1 MTTTM
6 QHIQSALEQVLET
19 DQVVLTLDTSFNED
33 LDLDSVLFVQFLLTL
48 EDTID
53 GLLFDPDLIGQSAFN
68 NVHSLI
74 EFIELHTKAVEA

>member
-6 QHIQSALEQVLET
+6 QHIQSALELVLET
-19 DQVVLTLDTSFNED
+19 DQLTISLDTNFDDD

-48 EDTID
+48 EDAID

-68 NVHSLI
+68 NVRTLI
-74 EFIELHTKAVEA
+74 DFIESHTTAVEV

>member
-6 QHIQSALEQVLET
+6 QHIQSALELVLET
-19 DQVVLTLDTSFNED
+19 DQLKISMDTNFDDD

-48 EDTID
+48 EDAID

-68 NVHSLI
+68 NVRTLI
-74 EFIELHTKAVEA
+74 DFIESHTTAVEV

>member
-6 QHIQSALEQVLET
+6 QHIQSALELILET
-19 DQVVLTLDTSFNED
+19 DQLTISLDTNFDDD

-48 EDTID
+48 EDAID

-68 NVHSLI
+68 NVRTLI
-74 EFIELHTKAVEA
+74 DFIESHATAVEV

>member
-6 QHIQSALEQVLET
+6 QHIQSALELVLET
-19 DQVVLTLDTSFNED
+19 DQLKISLDTNFDDD

-48 EDTID
+48 EDAID

-68 NVHSLI
+68 NVRTLI
-74 EFIELHTKAVEA
+74 DFIESHTTAVEV

>member
-6 QHIQSALEQVLET
+6 QHIQSALELVLET
-19 DQVVLTLDTSFNED
+19 DLLTISLDTNFDDD

-48 EDTID
+48 EDAIE

-68 NVHSLI
+68 NVRTLI
-74 EFIELHTKAVEA
+74 DFIESHTTAVEV

>member
-6 QHIQSALEQVLET
+6 QHIQSALELVLET
-19 DQVVLTLDTSFNED
+19 DQLTISLDTNFDDD

-48 EDTID
+48 EDAID

-68 NVHSLI
+68 NVRTLI
-74 EFIELHTKAVEA
+74 DFIESHTTEVEV

>member
-19 DQVVLTLDTSFNED
+19 DQVVLTLDTSFDED

>member
-6 QHIQSALEQVLET
+6 QHIQSALELVLET
-19 DQVVLTLDTSFNED
+19 DQLTISLDTNFDDD

-48 EDTID
+48 EDAID

-68 NVHSLI
+68 NVRTLI
-74 EFIELHTKAVEA
+74 DFIESHTAAVEV

>member
-6 QHIQSALEQVLET
+6 QHIQSALELVLET
-19 DQVVLTLDTSFNED
+19 DQLTISLDTNFDDD

-48 EDTID
+48 EDAIE

-68 NVHSLI
+68 NVRTLI
-74 EFIELHTKAVEA
+74 DFIESHTTAVEV